1 METIDLRK
9 QMKDLWGPPTGKVV
23 LVTVPSFQYLTLEG
37 VGNPNT
43 STSFQEAIQAL
54 YSAAFTLKFAAKA
67 AGVANW
73 KVMPLEGLWWSPSGE
88 NLMDEPK
95 GTVPLEMAWKALLMQ
110 PSVVTQDMLEQAK
123 AEIARKKKDVPA
135 LPKVRLETWE
145 EGLCVQ
151 TMHIGPYAAERAT
164 AAMMYDWMRANGYEP
179 RGRHHEIYLSDPGRT
194 APGKLKTILRMP
206 IQRVTHGTT

>member
-67 AGVANW
+67 AGVADW

-95 GTVPLEMAWKALLMQ
+95 GTAPLEMAWKALLMQ
-110 PSVVTQDMLEQAK
+110 PSVVTQDMLEQA
-123 AEIARKKKDVPA
+123 
-135 LPKVRLETWE
+135 
-145 EGLCVQ
+145 
-151 TMHIGPYAAERAT
+151 
-164 AAMMYDWMRANGYEP
+164 
-179 RGRHHEIYLSDPGRT
+179 
-194 APGKLKTILRMP
+194 
-206 IQRVTHGTT
+206 